1 MKRFILDF
9 ILVCI
14 LVVIGSSFE
23 GKNIDEEIK
32 EYEQNFNPV
41 IVEYDSHAN
50 KATLFAK
57 KSGET
62 IEEVVSIGVE
72 LITTI
77 FKAIVE

>member
-14 LVVIGSSFE
+14 LVIVGSSFE

-32 EYEQNFNPV
+32 EYEESLNPV
-41 IVEYDSHAN
+41 VVEYGTHAN

-62 IEEVVSIGVE
+62 IEEVVGIGVE